1 MQLEKKDYIYV
12 GLQLLLFVAYILNVD
27 LIDINTN
34 RIITFIGITIAVIG
48 LLTALIALMQLNTN
62 LSPFPTPKSNT
73 TLITNGVYKFVRHP
87 IYTGI
92 ILITFGYGLYTDSL
106 YKIVISIILYTLFYF
121 KSSYEEKRLKTTFSD
136 YEGYQ
141 KHAGRFFPKLF

>member
-1 MQLEKKDYIYV
+1 MKRTSSDYMYV

-34 RIITFIGITIAVIG
+34 RVTNFIGISIAIIG
-48 LLTALIALMQLNTN
+48 VLTTLIALLQLNTN
-62 LSPFPTPKSNT
+62 LSPFPSPKSNT

-92 ILITFGYGLYTDSL
+92 ILVTFGYGLYAYSL
-106 YKIVISIILYTLFYF
+106 YKIIISVFLYTLFYF
-121 KSSYEEKRLKTTFSD
+121 KSSYEEERLRTIFPD
-136 YEGYQ
+136 YELYQ
-141 KHAGRFFPKLF
+141 KINGRFFPKL